1 LQELNTKNK
10 VIEVV
15 GGLIIQKDKLLIAQ
29 RTKNTDHPLKW
40 EFPGGKI
47 KQNESPKDALKR
59 ELKEELNI
67 KINSF
72 EFLIDYF
79 YEYKISLKKI
89 HLFFYIINSFQ
100 GLMQKNV
107 HQNLKWIEI
116 KDISHYDFLDGDRE
130 LINRIKNNE
139 FKIY

>member
-1 LQELNTKNK
+1 M
-10 VIEVV
+10 
-15 GGLIIQKDKLLIAQ
+15 GGLITQENKLLIAQ
-29 RTKNTDHPLKW
+29 RKKNTDHPLKW

-47 KQNESPKDALKR
+47 KHNESPEDALKR
-59 ELKEELNI
+59 ELKEELDI
-67 KINSF
+67 KLNRF

-79 YEYKISLKKI
+79 YEDEISLKKI

-107 HQNLKWIEI
+107 HQNLKWIKI

-130 LINRIKNNE
+130 LINIINNNE

>member
-1 LQELNTKNK
+1 MQEPNTINK
-10 VIEVV
+10 VIKVV
-15 GGLIIQKDKLLIAQ
+15 GGLIIQEDKLLIAQ
-29 RTKNTDHPLKW
+29 RKKNTDHPLKW

-47 KQNESPKDALKR
+47 NENESPEDALKR
-59 ELKEELNI
+59 EFKEELDI

-79 YEYKISLKKI
+79 YDYEISLKKI

-100 GLMQKNV
+100 GLMKKNV

-130 LINRIKNNE
+130 LINRINNNE

>member
-1 LQELNTKNK
+1 MQEPNTKNK
-10 VIEVV
+10 VIKVV
-15 GGLIIQKDKLLIAQ
+15 GGLIIQEDKLLIAQ
-29 RTKNTDHPLKW
+29 RKKNTDHPLKW

-79 YEYKISLKKI
+79 YEYEISLKKI

-130 LINRIKNNE
+130 LINRINNNE

>member
-1 LQELNTKNK
+1 MQELNTKNK
-10 VIEVV
+10 LIKVV
-15 GGLIIQKDKLLIAQ
+15 GGLIIQEDKLLIAQ
-29 RTKNTDHPLKW
+29 RKKNTDHPLKW

-47 KQNESPKDALKR
+47 NENESPEDALKR

-79 YEYKISLKKI
+79 YEYEISLKKI

-130 LINRIKNNE
+130 LINRINNNE

>member
-1 LQELNTKNK
+1 M
-10 VIEVV
+10 
-15 GGLIIQKDKLLIAQ
+15 
-29 RTKNTDHPLKW
+29 
-40 EFPGGKI
+40 
-47 KQNESPKDALKR
+47 
-59 ELKEELNI
+59 
-67 KINSF
+67 
-72 EFLIDYF
+72 IDYF

-116 KDISHYDFLDGDRE
+116 KDISDYDFLDGDRE
-130 LINRIKNNE
+130 LINRINNNE